1 MIPPATPRRILM
13 TADPIGG
20 VWSYA
25 LELVRALDP
34 HNTEVTL
41 ATMGAPLS
49 RDQAAEAAAIANLD
63 IHSHDFKLEWMD
75 EPWRDVEQAGD
86 WLLGIERHCQP
97 DVIHLNGYAHG
108 NLPWHAPVLMV
119 AHSCV
124 LSWWRA
130 VKGHDAPERFAQY
143 RNAVTSGIQAAE
155 RLVAPSHAM
164 LEAICKHYGPLP
176 SSEVIY
182 NGREAKPR
190 PTVAKENYI
199 FAAGRFWDEA
209 KNLALLEHVAPDLP
223 WPVYIAGEIEPA
235 SGRRLRTSG
244 CNYAPASRTL
254 GKLSAPEMADWLSR
268 AAIFV
273 SPARYE
279 PFGLSALEA
288 GLAGCALV
296 LGDIPSLREIWQN
309 AAIFVSPTDTS
320 ALKAA
325 LNDVITD
332 STLRNEMSRR
342 ARLQAMTYTPG
353 KMAAR
358 YVAAYARLLPQAA
371 AKQRK
376 SILCAS

>member
-1 MIPPATPRRILM
+1 MIPSATPRRILM
-13 TADPIGG
+13 TADTIGG

-25 LELVRALDP
+25 LELVRALAP
-34 HNTEVTL
+34 HQIEVTL

-63 IHSHDFKLEWMD
+63 LYSRDYKLEWMD
-75 EPWRDVEQAGD
+75 DPWRDVEQAGD
-86 WLLGIERHCQP
+86 WLLGIERQCQP
-97 DVIHLNGYAHG
+97 DLIHLNGYAHG

-143 RNAVTSGIQAAE
+143 RKAVTKGIQAAE
-155 RLVAPSHAM
+155 RLIAPSHAL
-164 LEAICKHYGPLP
+164 LEAICEHYGPLP

-182 NGREAKPR
+182 NGRDAEPRLPTAKQ
-190 PTVAKENYI
+190 NYI

-209 KNLALLEHVAPDLP
+209 KNLTLLEHVAPDLP
-223 WPVYIAGEIEPA
+223 WPVYIAGETEPA

-244 CNYAPASRTL
+244 LTYAPAARAL
-254 GKLSAPEMADWLSR
+254 GKLTAPEMVDWLSR

-296 LGDIPSLREIWQN
+296 LGDIPSLREIWQD
-309 AAIFVSPTDTS
+309 AAIFVPPTDRS

-332 STLRNEMSRR
+332 PTLRKEMSRR
-342 ARLQAMTYTPG
+342 SRLQAMTYTPG

-371 AKQRK
+371 AKQPK